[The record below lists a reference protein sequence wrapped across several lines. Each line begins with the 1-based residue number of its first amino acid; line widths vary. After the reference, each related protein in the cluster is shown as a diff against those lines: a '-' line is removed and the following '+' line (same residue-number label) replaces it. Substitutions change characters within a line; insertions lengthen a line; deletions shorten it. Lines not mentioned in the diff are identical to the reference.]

1 MHNDLGLDLDDDF
14 DHLVDQYRDLDHDHD
29 L

>member
-14 DHLVDQYRDLDHDHD
+14 DPPVDHYLDLDHDHD

>member
-1 MHNDLGLDLDDDF
+1 MYNDLGLDLDDDF
-14 DHLVDQYRDLDHDHD
+14 DHLVDHYLDLDHDHD

>member
-14 DHLVDQYRDLDHDHD
+14 DLLVDQYRDLDHDHD